1 MDIYKGL
8 RGVSRSSRGD
18 SRRQAEKKQRFLP
31 ICVSFHPCIQQLA
44 QNSLRTTHYALRLAL
59 LLLLF
64 LVVVTPTQAQNAP
77 GLTLTVE
84 AGFDGWY
91 KSTHWLPVHISAAN
105 SGAAIDGELRLVI
118 SDGPGNQTVYTT
130 PLDLPT
136 QSDKRVTMLVKAP
149 RNLSSLEVDLV
160 ANGRS
165 VGSAATRTGG
175 LRDLPPHTLLYGVI
189 TPDAGSFDFLANV
202 DGRRGETA
210 VAYLNLHH
218 LPDVPP
224 AWNSLDVLI
233 LHDTDSSQL
242 SSVQRQALA
251 GWIQSGGQLVVVG
264 GPGWQP
270 TSSGLADWL
279 PVTPHGVENVNNLP
293 ALSQQAGVA
302 LNSSGPYLVTNSSLR
317 QGELLW
323 HEVGLPLLARRDW
336 GEGGV
341 YFLALDPTLAPLRG
355 WEGQPIL
362 WQTIAGQ
369 VPDLTPWNRGIQ
381 NGRSAVTAVST
392 LAQRTLPTAGTLMI
406 FMLIYIVLIGP
417 VNYQILKRRGQ
428 REMAWVTIPILV
440 LIFSAIAY
448 ATGFGLRGNAPIL
461 NQISIVTGQT
471 GGEQARVQTI
481 IGLYSPSRTSY
492 EMVLPETAVV
502 HPLARTPSVTGDFR
516 SGSGH
521 VTRDSRLTVSDIRTD
536 IGSVETFLAS
546 SYQPAPDITAVAHL
560 RSESGTLLAD
570 VEIVNNGRFRLEQV
584 AIIAGDQVEIIGD
597 LPAAASRSLQL
608 NLGSITAA
616 SPTIIPMPGGF
627 GMPQSPLM
635 AHGDALLGGWPARN
649 EPDNQAKFELFRAL
663 ENFSGSQPATA
674 VPPIF
679 LVAWSDQPLLDLAVD
694 HNRTEQM
701 ATTLYLLTIPLDQFT
716 PSDQLSLSPGLLNW
730 TVLNVSRV
738 QNIGYRELYLNGGW
752 IEFEYTPWP
761 VFQDMEVSALEIVL
775 QQQQSGTTSP
785 AVSLWD
791 WAEQEW
797 VAETAVTWGNT
808 PINDPDRYLNSQN
821 SIRLRLEDQTGS
833 TGVSLVYP
841 RLTGQVAKWQSGEV
855 AMLQSD
861 FATPP
866 LRHPEN
872 YDQYH

>member
-1 MDIYKGL
+1 MNIYKGL
-8 RGVSRSSRGD
+8 RGVSRRSRGD
-18 SRRQAEKKQRFLP
+18 SRRKAEKNSGAFSP
-31 ICVSFHPCIQQLA
+31 FFASFPPFRL
-44 QNSLRTTHYALRLAL
+44 LRLRSAQVCVRFFTP
-59 LLLLF
+59 LLF
-64 LVVVTPTQAQNAP
+64 LLFLTIPTAQAQNAP

-84 AGFDGWY
+84 AGFDGWF

-136 QSDKRVTMLVKAP
+136 QSDKRVMMLVKAP

-165 VGSAATRTGG
+165 VGSAETRTGG
-175 LRDLPPHTLLYGVI
+175 LRDLPAHTLLYGVI
-189 TPDAGSFDFLANV
+189 TPDVGGFDFLANV

-210 VAYLNLHH
+210 VAYLNPHH

-233 LHDTDSSQL
+233 LHDSDSSQF
-242 SSVQRQALA
+242 SPAQRQALA

-270 TSSGLADWL
+270 TSSGLNDWL
-279 PVTPHGVENVNNLP
+279 PVAPQGVENIDSLP
-293 ALSQQAGVA
+293 ALSQQAGVP
-302 LNSSGPYLVTNSSLR
+302 LNSSGPYLVTNNSLR

-323 HEVGLPLLARRDW
+323 HEGGLPLLARRDW

-362 WQTIAGQ
+362 WRTIAGQ
-369 VPDLTPWNRGIQ
+369 VPDLTPWSRGIQ

-428 REMAWVTIPILV
+428 REMAWVTIPVLV

-461 NQISIVTGQT
+461 NQISIMTGQI

-481 IGLYSPSRTSY
+481 IGLYSPSRTAY
-492 EMVLPETAVV
+492 DMELPATAVV
-502 HPLARTPSVTGDFR
+502 HPLARTAAFGETVR

-521 VTRDSRLTVSDIRTD
+521 IVSNDHLTINNIRTD
-536 IGSVETFLAS
+536 IGSVEAFVAS
-546 SYQPAPDITAVAHL
+546 SYQPAPDILATASL
-560 RSESGTLLAD
+560 RSESGSLVVD
-570 VEIVNNGRFRLEQV
+570 VEVVNNGRFPLDRVAVIGGEQIEFV
-584 AIIAGDQVEIIGD
+584 GN
-597 LPAAASRSLQL
+597 LPAGANRSLRL
-608 NLGSITAA
+608 NLGTASA
-616 SPTIIPMPGGF
+616 TSPTLMPGPG
-627 GMPQSPLM
+627 GWPSAQSPLLYF
-635 AHGDALLGGWPARN
+635 ADPLLGGWATRN
-649 EPDNQAKFELFRAL
+649 EPELAARHELLRAI
-663 ENFSGSQPATA
+663 ESYSTSAQMATA
-674 VPPIF
+674 VPPLL
-679 LVAWSDQPLLDLAVD
+679 LVAWSDEALLPLDLNHA
-694 HNRTEQM
+694 RTEQM
-701 ATTLYLLTIPLDQFT
+701 ATTLYLFSIPVGSLTSNDR
-716 PSDQLSLSPGLLNW
+716 LSLSAGLLQS
-730 TVLNVSRV
+730 TILNSDRTYNMDSRE
-738 QNIGYRELYLNGGW
+738 IYLNGGW
-752 IEFEYTPWP
+752 IEFEFTPWP
-761 VFQDMEVSALEIVL
+761 AFQDLQVDDVTIVL
-775 QQQQSGTTSP
+775 LQQVSGSVPP

-791 WAEQEW
+791 WAEGEW
-797 VAETAVTWGNT
+797 VLETAVTWGNT
-808 PINDPDRYLNSQN
+808 PILDPARYLNHQN
-821 SIRLRLEDQTGS
+821 SIRLRLEDQTGN

-841 RLTGQVAKWQSGEV
+841 RLTGQVAGGE
-855 AMLQSD
+855 
-861 FATPP
+861 
-866 LRHPEN
+866 
-872 YDQYH
+872 